1 MVDNDLAKCKNNSVD
16 ELAMTQIIEVNS
28 AHLPMGF

>member
-1 MVDNDLAKCKNNSVD
+1 MVDNDFAKFKNNSLD